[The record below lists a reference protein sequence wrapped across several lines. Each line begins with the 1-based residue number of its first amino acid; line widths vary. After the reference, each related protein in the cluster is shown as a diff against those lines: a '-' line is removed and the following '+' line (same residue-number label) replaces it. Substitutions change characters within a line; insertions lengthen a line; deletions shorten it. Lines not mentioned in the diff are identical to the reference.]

1 MTFTFF
7 KNTHRLMLAP
17 LLCLGLSAC
26 DTPPTAI
33 DQRFGNAVKQAQ
45 AQQTLNTEAKPCMPT
60 MTATTCPGHERQHP
74 QRNRHEHMKNSH
86 AQQADTDGVTAQAAV
101 DRYQDSFKS
110 PPAPA
115 PVFSIG
121 LGASSTR

>member
-1 MTFTFF
+1 MTYTCF
-7 KNTHRLMLAP
+7 KNTHRFMFIP

-33 DQRFGNAVKQAQ
+33 DQHFGNAVKQAQ
-45 AQQTLNTEAKPCMPT
+45 AQQTLQTGTRPCMQG
-60 MTATTCPGHERQHP
+60 MTATTCPGHERQHQ
-74 QRNRHEHMKNSH
+74 QRNRHEHMKKNH

-101 DRYQDSFKS
+101 DRYHESFKS

-115 PVFSIG
+115 PAFSIG
-121 LGASSTR
+121 LGTSSTR